1 MLALCGTMIPNIICF
16 RRISPSF
23 FVMVDVG
30 GARILEKQAAIKK
43 TSFDHHYGED
53 ELVLMTQIACGNSEA
68 FQAVLDA
75 HMLPVYRFAY
85 SILKDVSAA
94 EDVTQD
100 TCIKLLKHAKDWNPS
115 GKIRSWLFRIAHNLC
130 IDEIRKRRPHVD
142 IDAFAGSI
150 ADGGDD
156 AVTHIAESEMSKT
169 IKDALFKIPV
179 RQRTAI
185 MLVHYSD
192 NSNREAAETMGV
204 SVDALESLL
213 SRGRK
218 ALKDLL
224 NDHKDKL
231 WS

>member
-1 MLALCGTMIPNIICF
+1 MEQRATIVKSGF
-16 RRISPSF
+16 
-23 FVMVDVG
+23 
-30 GARILEKQAAIKK
+30 A
-43 TSFDHHYGED
+43 DHDGEN
-53 ELVLMTQIACGNSEA
+53 ELVLMTRIAEGNTAA
-68 FQAVLDA
+68 FQTVLDA

-94 EDVTQD
+94 EDVTQE
-100 TCIKLLKHAKDWNPS
+100 TCLKLLRYAHNWNPS

-142 IDAFAGSI
+142 IDIFAGSI
-150 ADGGDD
+150 ADNGNDV
-156 AVTHIAESEMSKT
+156 VTQLEESEISKT
-169 IKDALFKIPV
+169 IKEAMFKIPV
-179 RQRTAI
+179 RQRTAL

-192 NSNREAAETMGV
+192 HSNREAAETMGV
-204 SVDALESLL
+204 SVDAVESLL

-218 ALKDLL
+218 ALKELL

>member
-1 MLALCGTMIPNIICF
+1 
-16 RRISPSF
+16 
-23 FVMVDVG
+23 MVDIV
-30 GARILEKQAAIKK
+30 GARILEKQAVIKK

-100 TCIKLLKHAKDWNPS
+100 TCMKLLKHAKDWNPS

-130 IDEIRKRRPHVD
+130 IDEIRKRKPHVD
-142 IDAFAGSI
+142 IDVFAGEL
-150 ADGGDD
+150 ADGRDD
-156 AVTHIAESEMSKT
+156 AVTHITESEISKT

-218 ALKDLL
+218 TLKDLL
-224 NDHKDKL
+224 SDHKDKL